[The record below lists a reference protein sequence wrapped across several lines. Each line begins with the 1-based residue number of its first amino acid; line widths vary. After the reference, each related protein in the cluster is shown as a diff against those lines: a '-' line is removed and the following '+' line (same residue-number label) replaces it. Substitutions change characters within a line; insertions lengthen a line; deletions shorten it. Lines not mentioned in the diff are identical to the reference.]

1 MLSSAEVASSKKRI
15 LSNKVIPDEIKNYI
29 DESTK
34 SKLEIFFNNTQDT
47 LEKGFD
53 TAFENLNTSLI
64 TTINSAFTT
73 FESEHERRL
82 EQNRENHEKTM
93 SGLNSQYTTAQNFYN
108 GNKDKQKAQSN
119 SIIENY
125 QRIKNN
131 KLKAMIFFALKKYYL
146 NKKNRR
152 NKHNNIL
159 NYMNNRKKYLIF
171 NSWRNIA
178 NNFGKTKLKMIN
190 NQNFL
195 DESKK
200 MTQSHDE
207 EMMRLKLVLESLEKD
222 IQKEINE
229 RKSLAKLYDLSLK
242 KGVEAFLRETNYIID
257 FDASRAQTPNER
269 SFIDAENNYKLYIEQ
284 VDNVKNNTK

>member
-1 MLSSAEVASSKKRI
+1 MSSQD
-15 LSNKVIPDEIKNYI
+15 VIPKEIKNYI
-29 DESTK
+29 DDSTK

-53 TAFENLNTSLI
+53 NAFQTLNSSLI
-64 TTINSAFTT
+64 TTINTAFTT

-108 GNKDKQKAQSN
+108 GNKDKQKAQSI
-119 SIIENY
+119 SIIDNF

-131 KLKAMIFFALKKYYL
+131 RLKAMIFFALKKYYL
-146 NKKNRR
+146 NKKNAK
-152 NKHNNIL
+152 NKKNNAL
-159 NYMNNRKKYLIF
+159 NYFNNRRKYLIF
-171 NSWRNIA
+171 NSWRNIT
-178 NNFGKTKLKMIN
+178 NSFRKTKLKLIN
-190 NQNFL
+190 NQHFL

-200 MTQSHDE
+200 INQSNEE
-207 EMMRLKLVLESLEKD
+207 EMMKLRMVLESLEKD

-269 SFIDAENNYKLYIEQ
+269 SFIDAENNYNMYIQQINEI
-284 VDNVKNNTK
+284 KSKTK